1 MTIESNGGS
10 SEYYQLA
17 VKGGSVE
24 CLDVIEALGLNFA
37 EGNILKALWRR
48 SAARRGAGKAGTS
61 TDYDAR
67 KIAFFAARL
76 VAAEG
81 GQGNGQGNQG

>member
-10 SEYYQLA
+10 SEYYQLTLS
-17 VKGGSVE
+17 GGGQVE

-81 GQGNGQGNQG
+81 GQGNG